1 MPTLEELFKSKQL
14 PSQGGKTA
22 EEAYAIQNSKKIRIS
37 SSNPLVSTVGMLPAK
52 GARALL
58 GIRKDE
64 SLLEEELTGLRMIR
78 TGSIPFIYGT
88 DIARLTLKT
97 TDSLSKMK
105 EANLASIGSTLDVK
119 GKPLSNPTSGLLA
132 KVGNQKDKISKG
144 LGLPFSAIPTYVD
157 NSLSQ
162 INKDELGLIQS
173 KYSETLAK
181 IKEDAAGTALGRFL
195 AKNAKGTPD
204 AMARNVVGGAIKEG
218 KKALG
223 QKLFGSTANYDLNPV
238 RGTLPTGITP
248 QPSNELTTKF
258 TDDSLGYWG
267 KFGFNYGTLE
277 PSTPPTGD
285 DKEGTKYSKTVV
297 KEGDDVNDLS
307 TKQIVSNVPAI
318 KFSEEP
324 ERKSKFETAYFDSKI
339 VQNKNYQLT
348 ENSEF
353 LETKRGM
360 YTTGD
365 KINQRGVYTGEDDR
379 DLDDLDFITLKF
391 TSLGTKN
398 GALRSA
404 NFRATIS
411 GLSET
416 FSPSWDSAKF
426 VGSPFS
432 YYTYSGIERS
442 VTFNFKVYSLNAV
455 EHKIAW
461 DKLNFLAGLVYP
473 ADYYGDTSVKAPIIK
488 FTLGDMYQ
496 KKAGFIESLSY
507 TIDDNTPWQVSDK
520 EQSFIES
527 PAVAP
532 NYGTKKGI
540 ALDPQ
545 RTEINMKQDHYKLPT
560 IVDVSTTIKFIENK
574 NLTGIEDG
582 NRKFYTFT
590 PQT

>member
-14 PSQGGKTA
+14 PSQGGQTA

-78 TGSIPFIYGT
+78 TGSIPFIYGS
-88 DIARLTLKT
+88 DLGRLTLKS
-97 TDSLSKMK
+97 TDSLQMMK
-105 EANLASIGSTLDVK
+105 DN
-119 GKPLSNPTSGLLA
+119 
-132 KVGNQKDKISKG
+132 VGNVIEKDANGNPIPTGATGAFAKIGKEVGNIKSK
-144 LGLPFSAIPTYVD
+144 LGLPTKIIPSFVFSGFT
-157 NSLSQ
+157 
-162 INKDELGLIQS
+162 
-173 KYSETLAK
+173 
-181 IKEDAAGTALGRFL
+181 KEDKENPNKRYEQLERIKASAAGKPKNGLLGFIG
-195 AKNAKGTPD
+195 KNAGGGTPD
-204 AMARNVVGGAIKEG
+204 AMGRNLVGGAIKEG
-218 KKALG
+218 KQALA
-223 QKLFGSTANYDLNPV
+223 QKIFGSRAGGKLN
-238 RGTLPTGITP
+238 TNTG
-248 QPSNELTTKF
+248 QSGGLVLSDDYELSRSKLTTKF
-258 TDDSLGYWG
+258 TNESLDFWG
-267 KFGFNYGTLE
+267 RWGFNYGMLE
-277 PSTPPTGD
+277 PSTPPEGD
-285 DKEGTKYSKTVV
+285 DKEGSKYSKTI
-297 KEGDDVNDLS
+297 DTRPDSRQDLS
-307 TKQIVSNVPAI
+307 TKQIIDDIPTL
-318 KFSEEP
+318 KFSEGP
-324 ERKSKFETAYFDSKI
+324 QRVSKFGVGKVNYNAQKGTTEIDKKTLFDNEKRNLRTYEDG
-339 VQNKNYQLT
+339 VNKL
-348 ENSEF
+348 
-353 LETKRGM
+353 
-360 YTTGD
+360 
-365 KINQRGVYTGEDDR
+365 GVYSGEGTDDK
-379 DLDDLDFITLKF
+379 DKLDFITLKF

-442 VTFNFKVYSLNAV
+442 VTFNFKVYSLNAE

-507 TIDDNTPWQVSDK
+507 TFDDNTPWNITDSEIKLGRDAVGNPNGSD
-520 EQSFIES
+520 
-527 PAVAP
+527 
-532 NYGTKKGI
+532 GTTIDMKGY
-540 ALDPQ
+540 
-545 RTEINMKQDHYKLPT
+545 RLPT
-560 IVDVSTTIKFIENK
+560 IADVAVTIKFIENR
-574 NLTGIEDG
+574 NMTGIEDG

-590 PQT
+590 PQSIT